1 MVRTPVVIK
10 LKREEREC
18 IMLDEENEVGER
30 VVGDWRGCNRW
41 PLRCNIDFLID
52 FVITTFY
59 LIERDQT

>member
-1 MVRTPVVIK
+1 
-10 LKREEREC
+10 
-18 IMLDEENEVGER
+18 MLDEENEVGER